1 MNSPV
6 IETQSTS
13 LLKRLD
19 EFGQAVWLDFLDR
32 SFLAEG
38 GLKRLIEEDGAT
50 GVTSNPSIFEKAMG
64 HGEAYDAGFTA
75 LLSRGD
81 AGIQQLYEDAAIA
94 DIRHAADDLRAVYD
108 RLDGRDGY
116 ASIEVAPYIA
126 NNSAE
131 TIAEARRLWRAIDC
145 PNLMIKVPGTEAGVP
160 AVRQLVEDGLNI
172 NITLLFSI
180 DAYRAVREAFIAGLE
195 ARLAKGEAIDRVASV
210 ASFFVSR
217 IDTQIDKKIDTRV
230 KQDDTTSARLNA
242 LRGKVAIAN
251 AKIAYADYQK
261 AIASARWQV
270 LATKGAM
277 PQRLLWASTGTKDPA
292 YSDTLYVDTLIGP
305 DTINTMPLK
314 TMGAF
319 RDHGTLRQTL
329 TEDVDEARRVLTE
342 AEQLGLDLAGVTRA
356 LVDDGVSQFAGAA
369 NTLFAAIAEKRTQLL
384 GDRQNAMAET
394 SPE

>member
-38 GLKRLIEEDGAT
+38 GLKRLIEEDGTT

-394 SPE
+394 LPE

>member
-1 MNSPV
+1 
-6 IETQSTS
+6 
-13 LLKRLD
+13 
-19 EFGQAVWLDFLDR
+19 
-32 SFLAEG
+32 
-38 GLKRLIEEDGAT
+38 
-50 GVTSNPSIFEKAMG
+50 
-64 HGEAYDAGFTA
+64 
-75 LLSRGD
+75 
-81 AGIQQLYEDAAIA
+81 
-94 DIRHAADDLRAVYD
+94 
-108 RLDGRDGY
+108 
-116 ASIEVAPYIA
+116 
-126 NNSAE
+126 
-131 TIAEARRLWRAIDC
+131 
-145 PNLMIKVPGTEAGVP
+145 
-160 AVRQLVEDGLNI
+160 
-172 NITLLFSI
+172 
-180 DAYRAVREAFIAGLE
+180 
-195 ARLAKGEAIDRVASV
+195 
-210 ASFFVSR
+210 
-217 IDTQIDKKIDTRV
+217 V

>member
-38 GLKRLIEEDGAT
+38 GLKRLIEEDGTT

>member
-38 GLKRLIEEDGAT
+38 GLKRLIEEDGTT

-305 DTINTMPLK
+305 DTINTMPFK

>member
-1 MNSPV
+1 VRPA
-6 IETQSTS
+6 QC
-13 LLKRLD
+13 L
-19 EFGQAVWLDFLDR
+19 VWP
-32 SFLAEG
+32 A
-38 GLKRLIEEDGAT
+38 
-50 GVTSNPSIFEKAMG
+50 
-64 HGEAYDAGFTA
+64 
-75 LLSRGD
+75 
-81 AGIQQLYEDAAIA
+81 
-94 DIRHAADDLRAVYD
+94 
-108 RLDGRDGY
+108 
-116 ASIEVAPYIA
+116 
-126 NNSAE
+126 SAE
-131 TIAEARRLWRAIDC
+131 S
-145 PNLMIKVPGTEAGVP
+145 K
-160 AVRQLVEDGLNI
+160 
-172 NITLLFSI
+172 
-180 DAYRAVREAFIAGLE
+180 AVREAFIAGLE